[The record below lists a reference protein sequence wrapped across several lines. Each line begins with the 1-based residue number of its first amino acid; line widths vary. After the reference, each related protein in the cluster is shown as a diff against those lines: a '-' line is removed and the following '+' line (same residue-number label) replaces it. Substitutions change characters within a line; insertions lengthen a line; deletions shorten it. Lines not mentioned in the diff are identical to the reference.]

1 MPRKKTKEACC
12 DTSERN
18 EEYRV
23 EAVVSVDQRGQMVL
37 PKDIRQKLGVNG
49 GDKLAL
55 VIMERNGKVCCV
67 NMFKAEE
74 LADKVRSMIGPLMNE
89 KKG

>member
-1 MPRKKTKEACC
+1 
-12 DTSERN
+12 
-18 EEYRV
+18 
-23 EAVVSVDQRGQMVL
+23 
-37 PKDIRQKLGVNG
+37 
-49 GDKLAL
+49 
-55 VIMERNGKVCCV
+55 VCCV